1 MTVASLCGPTCG
13 APLFLH
19 VLGAVSLFGDV
30 AAVTILAYAA
40 LRKPEAALLLRR
52 LAFAVTLLGVWPSFI
67 AMRIGAAWVA
77 SHEGLSSS
85 KATWIGVGFG
95 VSDVGVLVLALVT
108 LFAWLAQRRPRTGP
122 ALAGLCTLYLCA
134 LGVAWFFMSTKAG
147 S

>member
-1 MTVASLCGPTCG
+1 MMLASLCGPTCG

-30 AAVTILAYAA
+30 GTVAILAYAA
-40 LRKPEAALLLRR
+40 LRKPEAAVLLRR
-52 LAFAVTLLGVWPSFI
+52 LAFAVMLVGVWPSFV

-77 SHEGLSSS
+77 SHEGLSNSN
-85 KATWIGVGFG
+85 ATWIGVGFG
-95 VSDVGVLVLALVT
+95 VSDVGVLVLAALTLV
-108 LFAWLAQRRPRTGP
+108 AWLSTRRPRLGT
-122 ALAGLCTLYLCA
+122 ALAGIATLYLGA